1 MTTNVS
7 SANMMLS
14 KQETNPIYNSV
25 TVSNAMRVGED
36 LQENQ
41 EKENPSDSESDGKQ
55 QAG

>member
-41 EKENPSDSESDGKQ
+41 ERENLSDSESDGK
-55 QAG
+55 G